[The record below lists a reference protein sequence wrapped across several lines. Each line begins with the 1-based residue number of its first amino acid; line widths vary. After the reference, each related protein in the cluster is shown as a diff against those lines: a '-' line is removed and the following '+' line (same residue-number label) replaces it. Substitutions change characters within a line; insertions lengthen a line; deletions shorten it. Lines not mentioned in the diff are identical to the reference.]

1 MPRGFAYPASLNGF
15 FGLGGVGFGGG
26 GSSGGGVGSMHAGIP
41 SPFLS
46 LADAAA
52 MTPGVAG
59 ALLSAY
65 MGVPGMA
72 SLIGDAGGA
81 NLRAD
86 ERNGKQK

>member
-1 MPRGFAYPASLNGF
+1 MAYPATLNGF
-15 FGLGGVGFGGG
+15 FGLGGVG
-26 GSSGGGVGSMHAGIP
+26 GVGIGAGSGVGAFNAGIP

-72 SLIGDAGGA
+72 SLIGDASA
-81 NLRAD
+81 NIRT
-86 ERNGKQK
+86 EMENKSEEK

>member
-1 MPRGFAYPASLNGF
+1 M
-15 FGLGGVGFGGG
+15 
-26 GSSGGGVGSMHAGIP
+26 SSGGLSGAIGSLGIP

-52 MTPGVAG
+52 MTPGVAS

-72 SLIGDAGGA
+72 SLVGDAS
-81 NLRAD
+81 LRAED
-86 ERNGKQK
+86 RNGKQK